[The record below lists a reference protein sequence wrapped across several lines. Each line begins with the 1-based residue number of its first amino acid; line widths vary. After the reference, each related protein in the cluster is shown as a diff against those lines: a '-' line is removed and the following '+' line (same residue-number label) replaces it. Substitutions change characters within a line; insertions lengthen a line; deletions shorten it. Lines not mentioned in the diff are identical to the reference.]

1 MRVEI
6 RDAILLIEAEVTQ
19 LVFEK
24 NKENP
29 EMAHRI
35 NVAWKNLK
43 IHLESQEEKS
53 KPKSYS
59 WWS

>member
-35 NVAWKNLK
+35 NAAWRNLK
-43 IHLESQEEKS
+43 IHLESQDEKP
-53 KPKSYS
+53 KQKSYS

>member
-43 IHLESQEEKS
+43 IQ
-53 KPKSYS
+53 Y
-59 WWS
+59 

>member
-6 RDAILLIEAEVTQ
+6 RDAMLLIEAEVTQ

-35 NVAWKNLK
+35 NAAWRNLK
-43 IHLESQEEKS
+43 IHLESKDEK
-53 KPKSYS
+53 PQLEGFLNG
-59 WWS
+59 